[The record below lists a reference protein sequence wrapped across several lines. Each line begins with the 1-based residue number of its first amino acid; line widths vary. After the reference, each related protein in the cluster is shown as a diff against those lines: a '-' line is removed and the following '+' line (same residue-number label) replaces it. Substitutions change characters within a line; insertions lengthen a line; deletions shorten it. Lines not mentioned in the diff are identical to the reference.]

1 MRIVLMGTGNTAT
14 VLGRLMKKCG
24 HELLQVYGRTSSSAS
39 ALASELGTSF
49 VSTPEDIVSSAD
61 IYIIA
66 VSDNAIADLARKIQ
80 IGNRLLVHTAG
91 AVSKHVL
98 QQASRNYGVLYPLQ
112 SLRKEMDDLPPVP
125 FLVDGNTSE
134 DLTLLYD
141 FAGSLSTQVARANDE
156 LRLHYHLAA
165 VLSNNFSNHL
175 YTLAEEYC
183 RANQADFQLLL
194 PLIQQLAWRLNRYS
208 PSALQTGPALRGDSA
223 TIELHLRLL
232 EHMPETKNLYT
243 SITESIQDHYR
254 RRDN

>member
-39 ALASELGTSF
+39 ALASELETNF
-49 VSTPEDIVSSAD
+49 VSTPGDITDGAD

-66 VSDNAIADLARKIQ
+66 VSDNAIANLAGELKL
-80 IGNRLLVHTAG
+80 GNHLLVHTAG
-91 AVSKHVL
+91 AVSKRVL
-98 QQASRNYGVLYPLQ
+98 QKASRNYGVLYPLQ
-112 SLRKEMDDLPPVP
+112 SLRKEMDDIPPIP

-141 FAGSLSTQVARANDE
+141 FAKSISNQVAKADDE

-183 RANQADFQLLL
+183 KAKQADFRLLL
-194 PLIQQLAWRLNRYS
+194 PLIQQLCLRMNRYS

-223 TIELHLRLL
+223 TIELHLKLL
-232 EHMPETKNLYT
+232 EHMPGIKNLYT
-243 SITESIQDHYR
+243 SITKSIQDHYR
-254 RRDN
+254 RTDN